1 MHRSTPALLLLLA
14 FFFVP
19 KTIHAQQQSDTLF
32 QKMEP
37 IQINALRSSISPQQA
52 PLSLSISQRSLE
64 SINSTIGLTL
74 DEITRTTPG
83 IWVNDR
89 QTYALGE
96 RITIRGMGWRAAF
109 GVRGIQ
115 VIMDDIPLTVADG
128 QAMLNSVDPSF
139 IRRTELIRGP
149 SSTFWGNSS
158 GGVLY
163 LSTLPASEDLPF
175 LRLRS
180 SMGSYGMIKEDI
192 QMSKSYGNHKVT
204 GYGSY
209 FSEDGYRNHSAAE
222 IVRTGI
228 KGRYSFD
235 NKSSLEYMGAF
246 VAMPYAEHP
255 SSLTEQQLEED
266 PEQAN
271 PAFSQADAGKE
282 VYQGQLGLNYYRDT
296 SIGFLTFTG
305 YAIRRELSNPL
316 PFGII
321 DLNRWA
327 GGSRGT
333 IEKEF
338 NGLSLKSGF
347 ELKYQHDDRA
357 EYDNDDGSRGAVQI
371 DQLEK
376 VANQALF
383 ATANVDFGKFSL
395 LNGLRYDRITFRTED
410 SGGSQSGKRTFEA
423 LSPSI
428 GLSFRADPFKLFAN
442 FSTAFEAPTTTELVN
457 NPEGNEGF
465 NPNLKPER
473 TVGLETGAK
482 GELVEKLLSFDI
494 ALFSMWIDNLLFP
507 YQLEA
512 NGPTYYR
519 NQGKTRHRGFETLLS
534 LDITQKLNLTTSY
547 SYIQAS
553 FIDAEAENGQSL
565 DGGEVPGIPTHRLN
579 MSARYT
585 TSKILAEVSY
595 EYVGEYAV
603 NNLNTAFNDS
613 YGVVDLKFSLFN
625 FIGGDDFSL
634 QPYINVHNLFDR
646 SYSGS
651 ASINAFGD
659 RYFEPAPGRNW
670 QAGISANFY

>member
-1 MHRSTPALLLLLA
+1 MYRITPALLVFLVLFLA
-14 FFFVP
+14 P
-19 KTIHAQQQSDTLF
+19 ETTLAQQESDTLF
-32 QKMEP
+32 QRLEP
-37 IQINALRSSISPQQA
+37 IQINALRSTISPQEA
-52 PLSLSISQRSLE
+52 PLSLSINQRSLE

-74 DEITRTTPG
+74 DELTQTTPG

-128 QAMLNSVDPSF
+128 QTMLNSVDPSF
-139 IRRTELIRGP
+139 IGRTELIRGP

-163 LSTLPASEDLPF
+163 LSTLPASEELPF

-180 SMGSYGMIKEDI
+180 SLGSFGMIKEDI
-192 QMSKSYGNHKVT
+192 QISKSYGSHKVT

-209 FSEDGYRNHSAAE
+209 FSENGYRNHSSAK
-222 IVRTGI
+222 IVRSGI
-228 KGRYSFD
+228 KGRLSF
-235 NKSSLEYMGAF
+235 NKKSSIEYMGAF
-246 VAMPYAEHP
+246 VAMPKAEHP
-255 SSLTEQQLEED
+255 SSLTEQQFEED
-266 PEQAN
+266 PSQAN

-347 ELKYQHDDRA
+347 ELKYQHDDRV
-357 EYDNDDGSRGAVQI
+357 EYNNDNGSRGAVQI

-383 ATANVDFGKFSL
+383 ATANVDLGRFTL
-395 LNGLRYDRITFRTED
+395 LNGLRYDRITFTTED
-410 SGGSQSGKRTFEA
+410 SGGSQSGKRTFDA

-428 GLSFRADPFKLFAN
+428 GLSFQADAVKLFTN
-442 FSTAFEAPTTTELVN
+442 LSTAFEAPTTTELVN
-457 NPEGNEGF
+457 NPEGDEGF
-465 NPNLKPER
+465 NPNLKPEQ
-473 TVGLETGAK
+473 TVGLEAGAK
-482 GELVEKLLSFDI
+482 GKLANNLLSFDI

-507 YQLEA
+507 YQLQA

-519 NQGKTRHRGFETLLS
+519 NQGNTRHRGLEALFS
-534 LDITQKLNLTTSY
+534 LDVTRQLNLTTSY
-547 SYIQAS
+547 SYTRAT
-553 FIDAEAENGQSL
+553 FIDAETENGQSL
-565 DGGEVPGIPTHRLN
+565 DGGDVPGIPSHRLN
-579 MSARYT
+579 LSARYT
-585 TSKILAEVSY
+585 TSKMLAEVSY

-613 YGVVDLKFSLFN
+613 YAVVDLKFSLFN
-625 FIGGDDFSL
+625 LIAGDEFSL
-634 QPYINVHNLFDR
+634 QPYINIHNLFDQR
-646 SYSGS
+646 YSGS